1 MGLALRENKMT
12 DALEF
17 KQYGQSTSQVS
28 EGEELNPPA
37 GTAGPAEA
45 LGRR

>member
-17 KQYGQSTSQVS
+17 KQYGQSMSQVS
-28 EGEELNPPA
+28 EGEELNTA
-37 GTAGPAEA
+37 GMAGPAEA